1 MLTQPLAHFMDG
13 YESEICHAEQ
23 GEKKDDA
30 EAVAE
35 EAAGDGEES
44 EDCVNDPCKEVVDGV
59 EEVVEEVVDGGG
71 GGEEVFKHAKRLE
84 CHRCLVVTC

>member
-23 GEKKDDA
+23 GDKKDYA

-44 EDCVNDPCKEVVDGV
+44 KDCVDDPCKEVVDGV